1 MSHDQKE
8 GGIFYRRIR
17 ELPFSLQLFIFSEA
31 HVPLVLKHFLE
42 KSFFIAPSR
51 TELLNLVVTRTREE
65 AGLFQ
70 NAHCLSCALMRL
82 PSTRS
87 GEVMASLKNFAS
99 VLLREPVSLE
109 VSLGEL
115 LNEYDE
121 RGLQGRRCVR
131 LLEYVGAELFDFDRI
146 VAVTRNWKVMDYLE
160 FELKQPERPPPD
172 PGHHPFDHGPFADA
186 FAAEAFCKRW
196 HRAFLSRRKKYARP
210 DYGYMTLL
218 TETDLSPFWSR
229 A

>member
-1 MSHDQKE
+1 MESLDQKQ
-8 GGIFYRRIR
+8 GVGLYQRIR
-17 ELPFSLQLFIFSEA
+17 ELPFPLQLLVFREA
-31 HVPLVLKHFLE
+31 HLPLVLRHFLE
-42 KSFFIAPSR
+42 KSFFIAPCR
-51 TELLNLVVTRTREE
+51 TKLLNLVVTRTREE
-65 AGLFQ
+65 AGLFKS
-70 NAHCLSCALMRL
+70 AHCLTCVNMKL
-82 PSTRS
+82 PSTSS
-87 GEVMASLKNFAS
+87 GEIMASLKNFAS

-121 RGLQGRRCVR
+121 RSLRGRRCVR

-146 VAVTRNWKVMDYLE
+146 VAVTRSWKVMDYLE
-160 FELKQPERPPPD
+160 FELKPPPPPD
-172 PGHHPFDHGPFADA
+172 PGHRHPFDHGPFPDA